1 MADRRLQVFH
11 AVATTRN
18 FTRAAESLFMSQPAV
33 TVQIRQLE
41 EQYQVK
47 LFERSSSGVTLTAAG
62 ELMFRYAEKIR
73 AINDELEARL
83 GEMTGEMR
91 GIFALGASTSIAE
104 SVLPRLLA
112 EFNALYPQVRPRL
125 IVGNTEAIVGQVLA
139 HTLEVAV
146 VGGPVAHE
154 GLESQ
159 MCSEDALYAYCAP
172 DYPLA
177 SAKSATPR
185 QLRDYEYLTREPG
198 SGSRALAEAWFAAGG
213 VKPDD
218 LKILM
223 EMGSPQALKQVVHGG
238 MGFTIASERLFAED
252 DAAGRIVRI
261 PLKPALSRPLLL
273 ISPKE
278 RFRTRLATT
287 FGNFARQQLKE
298 FLF

>member
-11 AVATTRN
+11 AVATARN

-47 LFERSSSGVTLTAAG
+47 LFERSSGGVTLTAAG
-62 ELMFRYAEKIR
+62 ELMFRYAEKIQ
-73 AINDELEARL
+73 ALNDELEARL
-83 GEMTGEMR
+83 GEMTSEMR
-91 GIFALGASTSIAE
+91 GVFTLGASTSIAE
-104 SVLPRLLA
+104 SVLPRMLA

-125 IVGNTEAIVGQVLA
+125 IVGNTETIVGQVLA
-139 HTLEVAV
+139 HSLEVAL
-146 VGGPVAHE
+146 VGGQIANE

-159 MCSEDALYAYCAP
+159 VCSEDALYAYCAP

-177 SAKSATPR
+177 GAKSATPK

-198 SGSRALAEAWFAAGG
+198 SGSRALAEAWFAGGG
-213 VKPDD
+213 VKSDD

-223 EMGSPQALKQVVHGG
+223 ELGSPEALKQVVRGG
-238 MGFTIASERLFAED
+238 TGFTIGPERLYAD
-252 DAAGRIVRI
+252 DVEHGKLVCI
-261 PLKPALSRPLLL
+261 PLKPALTRPLTL

-278 RFRTRLATT
+278 RFRTRLAST
-287 FGNFARQQLKE
+287 FSNFARQQLKE
-298 FLF
+298 FAF